1 MKLVIVE
8 DEEALLG
15 VLSEKMRKAGFEV
28 LVARDGEEGM
38 RVIEKSNPDLVL
50 LDLILPKKDG
60 FDVLLELKAR
70 QDLKMIPV
78 IVLSNLD
85 EDENLKK
92 ALRMGAEDYIVK
104 TQHTVNEVVE
114 KVADRLMQKGK

>member
-60 FDVLLELKAR
+60 FEVLLELKAR

>member
-60 FDVLLELKAR
+60 FEVLLELKAR

-104 TQHTVNEVVE
+104 TQHTINEVVE
-114 KVADRLMQKGK
+114 KVADHLTQKGK